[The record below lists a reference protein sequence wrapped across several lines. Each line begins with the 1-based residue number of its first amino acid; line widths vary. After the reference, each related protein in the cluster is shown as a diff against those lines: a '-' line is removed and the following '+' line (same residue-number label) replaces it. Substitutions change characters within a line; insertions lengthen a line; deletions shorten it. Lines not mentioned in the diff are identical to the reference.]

1 MWWAG
6 RRGCTE
12 SRIRSYA
19 ATAPSI
25 ASQARPNLC
34 RCSQEFLLGD
44 FCALAPK
51 LQADVVFLSPPWGGP
66 GYSDA
71 EVFDVKT
78 MMGGLDGELLFQLAR
93 GITPDVVYFL
103 PRNVDKAQASLLAGP
118 GTPLPTLASKRKTE
132 PNRRDIVLTLDG
144 GSVQGSYASWRGT
157 RSTRRSSRSQPTS
170 AASSAAESLRSR
182 HQRIRRGLAPRPCE
196 RARGWLAGIR
206 APTRRPSPSAAAAS
220 SSATDRGSRARP
232 PL

>member
-1 MWWAG
+1 MGGWPQGVYGVAHKIVRRHRSFDRFPSQG
-6 RRGCTE
+6 RT
-12 SRIRSYA
+12 
-19 ATAPSI
+19 
-25 ASQARPNLC
+25 C

-66 GYSDA
+66 GYADA

-93 GITPDVVYFL
+93 GITADVVYFL

-118 GTPLPTLASKRKTE
+118 GTPPPNPGQKTPLPCPGCYNAG
-132 PNRRDIVLTLDG
+132 G
-144 GSVQGSYASWRGT
+144 GSVQGSYVSWSGT

-182 HQRIRRGLAPRPCE
+182 APADQAWARPPPALLVRTAGRLA
-196 RARGWLAGIR
+196 R
-206 APTRRPSPSAAAAS
+206 APTRRPSPSAAATI
-220 SSATDRGSRARP
+220 SSATDRGSRARR
-232 PL
+232 PLE